1 MRVVCPGLISNAVID
16 CLKNIDAV
24 PCHGYRIS
32 YFKESV
38 KIAYPNSSDTLEKR
52 PEGCSFQHGRFI
64 QNLRQAATNAPNVT
78 GVEAKATKLLRDEDT
93 GKVIGVLAS
102 STENKNIATE
112 VSRQL
117 HRVWKGSLPA
127 LTFGSSITAA

>member
-1 MRVVCPGLISNAVID
+1 MNNRTLID

-24 PCHGYRIS
+24 PCHGYRVS

-38 KIAYPNSSDTLEKR
+38 NIPYPDNPDVPGER

-78 GVEAKATKLLRDEDT
+78 VVEAKATNLLRDEDT

-102 STENKNIATE
+102 GAGDSKKATE
-112 VSRQL
+112 VSR
-117 HRVWKGSLPA
+117 LPSENA
-127 LTFGSSITAA
+127 LCHL